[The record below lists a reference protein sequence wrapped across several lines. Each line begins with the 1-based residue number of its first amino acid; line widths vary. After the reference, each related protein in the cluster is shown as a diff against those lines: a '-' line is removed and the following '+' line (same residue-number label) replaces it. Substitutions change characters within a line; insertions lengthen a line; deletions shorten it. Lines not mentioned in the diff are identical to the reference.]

1 MASEK
6 KRGNREVRKPKQ
18 EKPVAAAA
26 AAAPFSKGVAATA
39 GKGDRSG
46 KRPA

>member
-1 MASEK
+1 MANEK

-18 EKPVAAAA
+18 AKPVAAAA
-26 AAAPFSKGVAATA
+26 VAVPFSKGIAATA
-39 GKGDRSG
+39 GKGDRNG